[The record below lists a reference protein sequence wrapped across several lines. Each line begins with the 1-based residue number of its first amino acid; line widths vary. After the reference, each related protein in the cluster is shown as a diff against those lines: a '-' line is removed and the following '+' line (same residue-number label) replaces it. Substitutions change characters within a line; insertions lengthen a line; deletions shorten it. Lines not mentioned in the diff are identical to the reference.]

1 MALHVDICI
10 SGKSRVWFTHS
21 NTKGKKTGKWYIFNK
36 WRNICPVYL
45 LHYGRKSWE
54 SPAPS
59 YKTRAESTWGRRM
72 RTVLTLRFNLKKH
85 IASEATSTKHKVLK
99 LQIIYTCSLS
109 LNKNEWKET
118 RNVHYNNLL
127 YEE

>member
-1 MALHVDICI
+1 M
-10 SGKSRVWFTHS
+10 GRVGFDLLIPIPR
-21 NTKGKKTGKWYIFNK
+21 GKKLENGTSSTNGGTSALF
-36 WRNICPVYL
+36 ICFIMGERVEKDLPPL
-45 LHYGRKSWE
+45 RKQG
-54 SPAPS
+54 
-59 YKTRAESTWGRRM
+59 AESTWGRRM

-99 LQIIYTCSLS
+99 FQIIYTGSLS